1 MKTCS
6 ILLLAAFSLALMLAA
21 THTAFAA
28 DETKIKA
35 NLAKLSPEDRKLA
48 ESQKWCA
55 VEPENELG
63 SMGKPVKVVLKGE
76 SVFLCCKA
84 CVRSANKNP
93 DETIQKAKELR
104 EKAAS
109 GK

>member
-6 ILLLAAFSLALMLAA
+6 SLLLAVFSLALMLAA
-21 THTAFAA
+21 AHATFAA

-35 NLAKLSPEDRKLA
+35 NLAKLNAEDRKLA

-63 SMGKPVKVVLKGE
+63 SMGVPVKLVLKGE
-76 SVFLCCKA
+76 PVFLCCKG
-84 CVRSANKNP
+84 CVKAAKKNP
-93 DETIQKAKELR
+93 DETLQKAKELR

-109 GK
+109 AK

>member
-6 ILLLAAFSLALMLAA
+6 SLLLAVFSLALMLAA
-21 THTAFAA
+21 AYSALAA

-35 NLAKLSPEDRKLA
+35 NLAKLNADDRKLA
-48 ESQKWCA
+48 EAQKWCA
-55 VEPENELG
+55 IEPENELG
-63 SMGKPVKVVLKGE
+63 VMGVPIKVVLKGE
-76 SVFLCCKA
+76 PVFLCCKG
-84 CVRSANKNP
+84 CVKAAKKNP

-109 GK
+109 AK